1 MYSELRAMEAMKIFS
16 CLREAGS
23 TGVRLGS
30 GEGRVMR
37 SVSSTKM
44 KMRVMK
50 RGLGRRKVR
59 RKERGMRGRMVVK
72 CGKSGERN
80 PCHVR
85 LRLKRSS
92 LMWPFKRSG
101 EAIEAFFEV
110 R

>member
-16 CLREAGS
+16 FFRGAGS
-23 TGVRLGS
+23 TAVRVGS

-50 RGLGRRKVR
+50 RGLGRRNVR
-59 RKERGMRGRMVVK
+59 RKERGMRGRIVVR
-72 CGKSGERN
+72 CVQSGERR

-85 LRLKRSS
+85 LWLRLKRGS

-101 EAIEAFFEV
+101 EAI
-110 R
+110 